1 MDRIKFTHEL
11 HVLNT
16 SYKILIK
23 MHKNTNT
30 KTHYRNMLISAE
42 I

>member
-30 KTHYRNMLISAE
+30 KTHCSNLLKRAE